1 MPYAVPS
8 VPPLS
13 NVGRQNKRAAR
24 VAKRG
29 GGWQRGIVEKAN
41 LSEMI
46 PTLEKGVARGGF

>member
-1 MPYAVPS
+1 MPYDVPS

-29 GGWQRGIVEKAN
+29 GGWKRGIVEKAN